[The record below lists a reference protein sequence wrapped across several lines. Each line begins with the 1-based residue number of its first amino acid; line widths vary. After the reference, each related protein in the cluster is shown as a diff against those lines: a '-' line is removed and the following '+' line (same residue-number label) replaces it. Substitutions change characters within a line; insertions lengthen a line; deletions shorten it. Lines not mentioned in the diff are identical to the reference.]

1 MKRRSVANKYNAGT
15 KIGKLSLY
23 FAAVALGIQAQAQIP
38 TVAGIFND
46 RWLSLTVNPGSIGY
60 VVGSDFGTAENTTI
74 TVAGLQ
80 AEALAVS
87 SNRIRAR
94 FPANLPVGLAPL
106 KVTVDGRVSA
116 TVDVLVSAPA
126 GPGPVGVGRR
136 SVSAGPLALSPVRT
150 VEART
155 APAPKAAAPT
165 SARDAGSGIVYTCDA
180 TINAASATACNTLN
194 TTIAGLYSAAFTN
207 ANASIYI
214 KLGTTGLG
222 MSDWVFNYQSY
233 SSFRNALIAA
243 AADVNDTTAVADSV
257 PEVNPLGS
265 GSVGLVNALQRA
277 LGFASP
283 SSGLDANGDSC
294 SQPGTAGCYDGIITI
309 SNAQPLYFRTGSILS
324 DQYDFFTVAQHE
336 TDEILG
342 TASACCGGGSFV
354 FPADYYRYH
363 SNGNRSFAYG
373 TNDPCSSSDS
383 TNACFSINGVQ
394 MLQQYN
400 NLNNQEDT
408 GDWVYNCAAPLV
420 QDYATCA
427 GNAGVNI
434 SPTAEILVLDVVGY
448 TLVSTLVPTTTALS
462 LSATSA
468 PVDTSVTLTATVKA
482 SSGSGTPT
490 GTVAFYDYYNNA
502 ATLLSTQTL
511 SPSDTA
517 MYSGSSFAIGT
528 HSLIAIYNSDPNF
541 GASISPVST
550 LTITPLGSTYNI
562 SGQVTYNGNGLA
574 GVTLSLSEGESGSV
588 TTGSGGTYSFSG
600 LPGGANY
607 LVTPTL
613 AGYSFTPGSAG
624 FNPLNNSQT
633 ANFAASVVLSTLTV
647 TESGSG
653 TGTVTSS
660 PAGIACGGTCSAS
673 FAYGTQVILTAS
685 PSTGSTFFGWGGACS
700 GAGNCTLT
708 MNGAQTVLASLSSTA
723 GMEQIRSDFNG
734 SGYSDLVWQQS
745 LSGASAVYYLGG
757 AEGATI
763 LGTASIAGAN
773 TWHIVAVADFNLDGH
788 PDLVW
793 QDPTTGESQI
803 WFMGGSQGTTIL
815 GTALLTSANTWR
827 IVAAGDFNRD
837 GQPDL
842 VWQDPVSGHAQIWY
856 LGGPQGATLTGAA
869 DLTLANTWNIVG
881 ASDFNG
887 DGQPDI
893 LWQDPVSGAT
903 QVWYLGGALGNVV
916 TNAAELT
923 GGDSWHVVAVADFN
937 LDGHPD
943 VAWQDPVSGESQVW
957 FLGGAQGTTVL
968 GTSSLGSSIPL
979 SIVGPR

>member
-1 MKRRSVANKYNAGT
+1 M
-15 KIGKLSLY
+15 
-23 FAAVALGIQAQAQIP
+23 
-38 TVAGIFND
+38 
-46 RWLSLTVNPGSIGY
+46 
-60 VVGSDFGTAENTTI
+60 
-74 TVAGLQ
+74 
-80 AEALAVS
+80 
-87 SNRIRAR
+87 
-94 FPANLPVGLAPL
+94 
-106 KVTVDGRVSA
+106 
-116 TVDVLVSAPA
+116 
-126 GPGPVGVGRR
+126 
-136 SVSAGPLALSPVRT
+136 
-150 VEART
+150 
-155 APAPKAAAPT
+155 
-165 SARDAGSGIVYTCDA
+165 
-180 TINAASATACNTLN
+180 
-194 TTIAGLYSAAFTN
+194 
-207 ANASIYI
+207 
-214 KLGTTGLG
+214 
-222 MSDWVFNYQSY
+222 Y
-233 SSFRNALIAA
+233 SS
-243 AADVNDTTAVADSV
+243 
-257 PEVNPLGS
+257 
-265 GSVGLVNALQRA
+265 
-277 LGFASP
+277 
-283 SSGLDANGDSC
+283 
-294 SQPGTAGCYDGIITI
+294 
-309 SNAQPLYFRTGSILS
+309 
-324 DQYDFFTVAQHE
+324 
-336 TDEILG
+336 
-342 TASACCGGGSFV
+342 
-354 FPADYYRYH
+354 
-363 SNGNRSFAYG
+363 
-373 TNDPCSSSDS
+373 
-383 TNACFSINGVQ
+383 
-394 MLQQYN
+394 
-400 NLNNQEDT
+400 
-408 GDWVYNCAAPLV
+408 
-420 QDYATCA
+420 
-427 GNAGVNI
+427 
-434 SPTAEILVLDVVGY
+434 
-448 TLVSTLVPTTTALS
+448 
-462 LSATSA
+462 
-468 PVDTSVTLTATVKA
+468 
-482 SSGSGTPT
+482 
-490 GTVAFYDYYNNA
+490 
-502 ATLLSTQTL
+502 
-511 SPSDTA
+511 
-517 MYSGSSFAIGT
+517 SSFAIGT

-562 SGQVTYNGNGLA
+562 SGQVTYNGDGLA

-660 PAGIACGGTCSAS
+660 PAGIDCGVTCSAT

-708 MNGAQTVLASLSSTA
+708 MNGAQTVLASFSSTA

-745 LSGASAVYYLGG
+745 VSGASAVYYLGG

-842 VWQDPVSGHAQIWY
+842 VWQDPLSGHAQIWY

-869 DLTLANTWNIVG
+869 DLTLANIWNIVG

-916 TNAAELT
+916 TSAAELT
-923 GGDSWHVVAVADFN
+923 GGDSWHIVAVADFN

-957 FLGGAQGTTVL
+957 FLGGAQGITVL